1 MLKCQNAVM
10 QTDVHNSVLR
20 LEFFLVDWGKRTK
33 TNKNQTSGERNPP
46 GKNKS
51 KKPLLVVVWKNAAN
65 MYFCLYNFVF
75 AICNCSSSGCGGKC
89 KGLQVEVVCNQLVL
103 IIEYLFWF
111 LNIITSGNL
120 HLKLIFLHRC
130 GTWSL
135 LFNSESVLIYKIYRY
150 PAKEM

>member
-1 MLKCQNAVM
+1 MLQCKLMFIILC
-10 QTDVHNSVLR
+10 
-20 LEFFLVDWGKRTK
+20 WGWSFSSLIEEKEQKQTK
-33 TNKNQTSGERNPP
+33 TKHLGKGILLGRINP
-46 GKNKS
+46 

-75 AICNCSSSGCGGKC
+75 AICNCSSRGCGGKC